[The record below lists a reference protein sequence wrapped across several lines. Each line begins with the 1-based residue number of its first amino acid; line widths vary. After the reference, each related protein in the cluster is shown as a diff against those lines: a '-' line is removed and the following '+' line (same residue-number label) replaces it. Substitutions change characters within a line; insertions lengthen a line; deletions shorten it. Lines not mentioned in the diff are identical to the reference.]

1 MDKQESLKE
10 LRDRVLKIFGESLDE
25 YIREKEEFAKS
36 INNLGTIKA
45 KLFEE
50 VKILTDQKAK
60 LISDS
65 NNVVDAIQKAKK
77 EIATRGEEFR
87 KSIQE
92 DRAKLDREKIEY
104 ENTVKT
110 REKSLDEAKLSIGE
124 REDKLTGDMILAN
137 NQAGLLRARELA
149 LEKGTQNNSKWGND
163 LAQKESELK
172 MLEAELNGKLSKAKE
187 LDEKLNDLI
196 ARENKIKVQEDK
208 TEIDMKKANSKIEE
222 LDILSRKLSS
232 QQLAQEDK
240 ERTLNSREIWLDD
253 RVKTMRTHTV

>member
-110 REKSLDEAKLSIGE
+110 R
-124 REDKLTGDMILAN
+124 
-137 NQAGLLRARELA
+137 
-149 LEKGTQNNSKWGND
+149 
-163 LAQKESELK
+163 
-172 MLEAELNGKLSKAKE
+172 
-187 LDEKLNDLI
+187 
-196 ARENKIKVQEDK
+196 
-208 TEIDMKKANSKIEE
+208 
-222 LDILSRKLSS
+222 
-232 QQLAQEDK
+232 
-240 ERTLNSREIWLDD
+240 
-253 RVKTMRTHTV
+253 